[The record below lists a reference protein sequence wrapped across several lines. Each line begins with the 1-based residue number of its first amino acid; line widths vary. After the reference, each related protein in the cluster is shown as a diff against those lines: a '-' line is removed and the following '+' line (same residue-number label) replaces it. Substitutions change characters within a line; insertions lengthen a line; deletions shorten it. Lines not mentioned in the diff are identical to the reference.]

1 MKLSR
6 PTALAAPFFRSGRLI
21 LGAAA
26 AALALGAPPVLA
38 QGKPIRIGV
47 PTAMQLQVGRDT
59 QDAIAMAIED
69 LNAKGGVLGRKLE
82 MVVADETENPET
94 GISAIKKLTA
104 DEKVD
109 VLVGGYTS
117 GVTLAQLPHISAAK
131 TIYLG
136 VGAASPAITARV
148 KQDYDNYKYVFRVGP
163 INAAH
168 QARQLTGFISNFVK
182 GELGITKIAI
192 VGENAK
198 WVQDLVPVLKKGATD
213 VGADIRATEFFDTQT
228 SDFSPLFSKIRS
240 SGAEYLIVV
249 LSHASSD
256 TFAKQWFDSRFP
268 MPYGGIDVK
277 SMDGDFCDR
286 IGGKSVGQMAA
297 NFAVRAPLTARTIPF
312 FDEFKKRTNRSPV
325 YTAFGA
331 NDAVY
336 IYADA
341 VKRAGSTDPE
351 KVIKELEKTNYVG
364 IPGIIQFDENHDVKA
379 AGGGHKGPAFLLAQ
393 WRDGCKREVVYPK
406 EMRTS
411 NFVYPAWVK
420 K

>member
-1 MKLSR
+1 MNSISILLS
-6 PTALAAPFFRSGRLI
+6 TVSVAAGLIAAPAI
-21 LGAAA
+21 
-26 AALALGAPPVLA
+26 A
-38 QGKPIRIGV
+38 QTAKPIRIGV
-47 PTAMQLQVGRDT
+47 PTSMQLQVGRDT
-59 QDAIAMAIED
+59 QDSIKMAID
-69 LNAKGGVLGRKLE
+69 DINAKGGVLGRKLE

-109 VLVGGYTS
+109 VLIGGYTS

-136 VGAASPAITARV
+136 IGAASPAINAKV
-148 KQDYDNYKYVFRVGP
+148 KTDYDNYKYIFRVGP
-163 INAAH
+163 IHSGH
-168 QARQLTGFISNFVK
+168 QARELTNFIGTFVK

-198 WVQDLVPVLKKGATD
+198 WVQDLVPLLKKGSAEAGMD
-213 VGADIRATEFFDTQT
+213 VRVTEFFDAQI
-228 SDFSPLFSKIRS
+228 SDFSPLFAKVKD
-240 SGAEYLIVV
+240 SGAQYLIVI

-256 TFAKQWFDSRFP
+256 VFAKQWYDSRFP

-286 IGGKSVGQMAA
+286 VGGKSVGEMAV
-297 NFAVRAPLTARTIPF
+297 NLAVRAPITPKTIPF
-312 FDEFKKRTNRSPV
+312 WDEFRKRTTRQPV

-336 IYADA
+336 IYAEA
-341 VKRAGSTDPE
+341 VQRAKSTDANA
-351 KVIKELEKTNYVG
+351 VIKELEKTNYTG
-364 IPGIIQFDENHDVKA
+364 IPGIIQFDETHDVKPGTA
-379 AGGGHKGPAFLLAQ
+379 TYKGPAYILAQ
-393 WRDGCKREVVYPK
+393 WRDKCVREVVYPK
-406 EMRTS
+406 SMRTAD
-411 NFVYPAWVK
+411 FVYPSWVK